1 VNASQLFTRKTLVNQ
16 RRGCMNPMIEA
27 FDFIEAQVHQL
38 IDLNSAL
45 RAQCASFQEQRQAQP
60 IAQQAINGQREAELE
75 RALSDQTQVFAQQEQ
90 QLAELGQRLV
100 GYEKIIAEQEQT
112 IALNNQALRE
122 RDHAISERD
131 HAISELEQ
139 GMRLR
144 DQTIAERDQQI
155 KEFRDRMNQAQQRVR
170 KALEVLPPHTPD
182 LFE

>member
-1 VNASQLFTRKTLVNQ
+1 
-16 RRGCMNPMIEA
+16 MNPMIEA

-90 QLAELGQRLV
+90 QLAEMGQRLV

-112 IALNNQALRE
+112 IALNNQALR
-122 RDHAISERD
+122 ERD